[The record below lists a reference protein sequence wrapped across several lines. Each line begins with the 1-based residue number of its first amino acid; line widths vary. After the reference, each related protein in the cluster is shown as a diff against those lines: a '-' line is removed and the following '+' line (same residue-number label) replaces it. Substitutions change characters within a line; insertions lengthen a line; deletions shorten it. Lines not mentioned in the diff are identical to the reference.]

1 MKFYK
6 NTGFGIKKYCANF
19 QDKIPYK
26 NGCIRANKVTFC
38 DGDSQC
44 STRGQHTELQ
54 SYIKL
59 SEFRRIW
66 PSLNMNCL
74 LLQSREMN
82 SLLLNTSFELVK
94 KNYFNMIVQS
104 IEQLKF

>member
-1 MKFYK
+1 MKIYK
-6 NTGFGIKKYCANF
+6 NTGFSPKKYCANF
-19 QDKIPYK
+19 RGKIPWK
-26 NGCIRANKVTFC
+26 NGCMKANKVTFC

-44 STRGQHTELQ
+44 SSRGQHTELQ

-82 SLLLNTSFELVK
+82 SLLKNTSFVRISYQK
-94 KNYFNMIVQS
+94 YSTS
-104 IEQLKF
+104 I

>member
-1 MKFYK
+1 MKIYK
-6 NTGFGIKKYCANF
+6 NTGFGTKKYCANF
-19 QDKIPYK
+19 WVK
-26 NGCIRANKVTFC
+26 NPCKNVCIKANKVTFC

-44 STRGQHTELQ
+44 SCRGRHTGLQ

-82 SLLLNTSFELVK
+82 SLLQNTSFELVI
-94 KNYFNMIVQS
+94 KNILLQYNCAIN
-104 IEQLKF
+104 